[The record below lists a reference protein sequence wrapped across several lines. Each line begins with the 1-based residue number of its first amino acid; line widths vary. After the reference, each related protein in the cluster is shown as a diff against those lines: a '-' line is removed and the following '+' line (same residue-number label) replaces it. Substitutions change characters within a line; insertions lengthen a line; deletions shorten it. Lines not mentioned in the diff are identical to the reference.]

1 MVMMNKEL
9 LEIER
14 EELLGLIRIHQ
25 AIIEEIDDN
34 DNLVLKSAVTRRKK
48 KINELTKEVHAIEMA
63 LAVMKEAS

>member
-1 MVMMNKEL
+1 MAMNKEI

-25 AIIEEIDDN
+25 AIIEELDKN

-48 KINELTKEVHAIEMA
+48 KVNELTKEVHAIEMA
-63 LAVMKEAS
+63 ISST

>member
-1 MVMMNKEL
+1 MNKEL

-25 AIIEEIDDN
+25 AIIEELDNN

-48 KINELTKEVHAIEMA
+48 KVVELGKELQAIEIA
-63 LAVMKEAS
+63 LVIMKEAS

>member
-1 MVMMNKEL
+1 MMNKEV

-25 AIIEEIDDN
+25 AIIEELNDN

-48 KINELTKEVHAIEMA
+48 KVKELTKEVLAIEMA
-63 LAVMKEAS
+63 ISST